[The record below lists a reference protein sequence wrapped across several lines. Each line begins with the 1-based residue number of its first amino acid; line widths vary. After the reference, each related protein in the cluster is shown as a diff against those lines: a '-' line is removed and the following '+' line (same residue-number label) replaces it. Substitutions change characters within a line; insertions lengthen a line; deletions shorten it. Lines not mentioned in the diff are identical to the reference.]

1 MSTRTRSLSSD
12 ASSGE
17 RHSLQASRPIRVLLR
32 IGLASA
38 MTVVGLN
45 IWTGSPLFALWIG
58 SQIQGSESTV
68 KMATI
73 GGVVATL
80 AISVF
85 ALYRAMQW
93 LDIRYGEVIGRKPGP
108 RQPVPWLKSA
118 SGERIPAK
126 RPKEPLTAAERIA
139 VLMVVVAIGCF
150 EAWFFFLARSP
161 LP

>member
-1 MSTRTRSLSSD
+1 
-12 ASSGE
+12 
-17 RHSLQASRPIRVLLR
+17 
-32 IGLASA
+32 
-38 MTVVGLN
+38 
-45 IWTGSPLFALWIG
+45 
-58 SQIQGSESTV
+58 V

-85 ALYRAMQW
+85 ALYRAMHW
-93 LDIRYGEVIGRKPGP
+93 LDIRYGEVIGRKPGT